1 MSTTIDQRVVE
12 MQFDNRHFES
22 NVKTSLG
29 TIEKLKQSLNFS
41 GATKGFND
49 ISTAAKNV
57 NMSSLGGAVE
67 SVKVKFSALEVM
79 AVTALANITNSAVN
93 AAKRMVS
100 ALTIEPIRSGFN
112 EYELKMGAIQ
122 TIMAS
127 TGESLES
134 VNAYLNELNE
144 YSDKTIYSFSDMTQN
159 IGKFTNA
166 GVKLEDAVLAM
177 KGISNEAAVSGANAN
192 EASRAMYNFAQA
204 ISAGYVKL
212 IDWKSIELANMATV
226 EFKEQLIETA
236 LELGTVVKV
245 GDKYRSTTT
254 DANGSVS
261 ELFSTTSAFNESLSS
276 QWMTTEVLVS
286 TLKDYA
292 DETTEI
298 GAKAS
303 KAATE
308 VKTFTQMFDALKES
322 AQSGWARTWELVF
335 GNFEEGKSLWT
346 SINNVVG
353 DLLSKSAD
361 SRNNL
366 LEGAFTS
373 NWDKI
378 ITKLG
383 EAGVSADKF
392 EETLTEIIKAN
403 NKNGT
408 NIDGLIKRYGS
419 LGKAFQAGAIDS
431 KFLKEAIDKVTG
443 GVEKLQ
449 LKIDGIFQNGSVGDE
464 VKEIQTALKQLGY
477 DLGTFGEAGDGLDG
491 IIGPVTEKAIKA
503 FQEANGLVVDG
514 IVGPET
520 IKALNEAAAALDETA
535 DGANKVKES
544 FDELIDGVD
553 ELGGRELLI
562 ESFKNVFKE
571 LSKILE
577 SVKNA
582 WNKVFDKFDSSDL
595 YKIIKSIHSFTEE
608 LNISKSTTDKLEA
621 TFEGL
626 FTILKFVKDVIVE
639 AVTIG
644 FKLLKTVF
652 APLSD
657 IVLTATS
664 GIGKFIKKIGEL
676 VSKGFK
682 PLSESAETVLEFIS
696 KFIEFIGTVF
706 GTTID
711 FAITKIGEWITK
723 FKETEIFKTMSEHF
737 QEASDIIAG
746 ALSNV
751 EKYMDDFDSSK
762 FGKGLGKVVDWFSEI
777 GRKIKNSEFISNAIS
792 GITDSFSA
800 LVEIFKNLDL
810 KLPEFKF
817 DGFRK
822 LLNFLQTNDYSGIS
836 GTITGV
842 FKYLKQIFTLQAI
855 NFKNNFLTKVSEFFV
870 EYGPT
875 MEAGFDKAREVV
887 AAIIRFIFA
896 SEEISL
902 PAIADLAKKLLEVA
916 ILLKV
921 LNIVSDVS
929 GSIESVGDSLNNFA
943 KAAKWRAIGDAF
955 KGIAIALGA
964 FTACLLIID
973 EMDDMQKTKEAA
985 KLLGQVLLVM
995 GGVIA
1000 ALIWLSKSI
1009 TGSINLITAVG
1020 ALVGIALAMFL
1031 LVSTLNK
1038 IDKMDMNNAENSIGL
1053 MIKIILALAL
1063 GMGIVGKLCGK
1074 GTIGSAAAILTMMAA
1089 LKMIPEIL
1097 QQYAEFPWHEVEGVI
1112 PHIVAMLLGLALI
1125 LRIASGGIKAGANTS
1140 GLAVLMLSIV
1150 ISLKIM
1156 LGVIKELG
1164 KMDKGEMKQGI
1175 GAMAII
1181 LGMVTAMLAIINI
1194 TNKGT
1199 GVLKKGERS
1208 INNFTGLAAAL
1219 LGIAASIAILGYLPI
1234 DVLKQGG
1241 AAVVVILGML
1251 TLMISTIGKSIG
1263 QNFNFKNIL
1272 TLLIGMGLIIA
1283 EIGYIAYKLGKDVGW
1298 KDAIGAAGSI
1308 SLMLIALAGT
1318 CKILGGIKGNI
1329 NTGIKTAYK
1338 LSGLVVIF
1346 GAVLWGMSKLD
1357 VNNSVENATALSELL
1372 LALSGACFILSKSA
1386 PWIKGSIKT
1395 AYAMSGIVAVLAGIL
1410 GLMSYLGVGASLETA
1425 TALSELLLA
1434 LSGACWILSMSSPFV
1449 AGSIGTAY
1457 AMSGVVAIL
1466 GMILLAMSK
1475 LEVGPTLEI
1484 ATSLSILLLA
1494 LSGACWVLGNM
1505 SPMAA
1510 AASAG
1515 AWSLMGLLGVVSG
1528 VILAIGGIVA
1538 AIPGSIEFVD
1548 KMVVVLE
1555 KLGKA
1560 IGSFFGGI
1568 VGGFKEAGDIKSF
1581 SEQLIELVDGII
1593 AFVDKAKTL
1602 DSDAVNA
1609 IKSVASAVLLLT
1621 AAEFIDSINQL
1632 RSVIFDDSLTNFT
1645 SRLTSFGEGL
1655 VAFRDSISDLT
1666 TADTEKIKVAADAG
1680 KQLAAMSDVLPRTG
1694 GWWQDI
1700 IGEKDAKDF
1709 GKKIAAF
1716 GRSLIDYSKAI
1727 SDLSGEDIEKIT
1739 TSAEAAKAMA
1749 DMAAALPRTGGDL
1762 QKILGEKDM
1771 QAFGQKA
1778 VVFGESLVDYS
1789 EVIKNLDE
1797 AATDKITSSAEAAKA
1812 LANVAGALPRADG
1825 MWQDI
1830 IGEKDIGD
1838 FGRKLIAFGKGIL
1851 GYSKSIESLPENA
1864 ASKIES
1870 SGVAVDALVAV
1881 ADKIHREG
1889 GWGEAIVGTKDT
1901 ASFGTG
1907 MATLGKAINSYVTEV
1922 SKIPE
1927 DAVDL
1932 VDASKDV
1939 VDKMNDVS
1947 NKVPSGKDKNFAN
1960 VLPFG
1965 SNMLTLAGQIIAYVN
1980 KVEAIPEDAVDT
1992 IKRSKSAVDKM
2003 KDTANKVP
2011 KADDANFA
2019 NVVPFGNNMMML
2031 AGKVVSYINAASAIT
2046 DDGINSIKKSKEAII
2061 EIRHVC
2067 NQINGKFETIGS
2079 DGFTSGIS
2087 NLRNLTN
2094 LIANM
2099 SGKDFTGASGF
2110 ASALNDLGEAN
2121 VTSFIEA
2128 FRDANTSVKN
2138 IGKELIM
2145 ALTSGIESGKS
2156 KVVSSTK
2163 SVISTMSNTITKNYN
2178 NFTRFGKFMITY
2190 FAKGISSAKS
2200 AATASIKSTVAA
2212 VAFQAK
2218 LGYSGMHSA
2227 GQHLGNGLIAG
2238 IGSKAEA
2245 AYRAGYALGQAA
2257 VRGEQDGQ
2265 ESNSPSKATM
2275 RAGKWLGEGLII
2287 AIKKMG
2293 SSVYSAGTEMGK
2305 KATKGISNAIST
2317 ITDTINSDIDVQP
2330 TIRPVLDLSAVSA
2343 GAGTLNNM
2351 LGTNPSVGVL
2361 ARVNSISSAMNKGQ
2375 NGVNGDMISA
2385 IRDLRDSLGARSG
2398 DTYIIDGVTYDD
2410 GSNITDAVKTI
2421 VRAAR
2426 VERRS

>member
-22 NVKTSLG
+22 NVKTSLS

-41 GATKGFND
+41 GATQGFND
-49 ISTAAKNV
+49 ISAAAKNV

-93 AAKRMVS
+93 ASKRMVS
-100 ALTIEPIRSGFN
+100 ALTIDPIKTGFN

-127 TGESLES
+127 TGESLAT
-134 VNAYLNELNE
+134 VNEYLNELNE

-226 EFKEQLIETA
+226 EFKEQLLETA
-236 LELGTVVKV
+236 LALGTVVKE
-245 GDKYRSTTT
+245 GDMYRSTTT
-254 DANGSVS
+254 DANGRTS
-261 ELFSTTSAFNESLSS
+261 ELFSTTRAFNESLSA

-286 TLKDYA
+286 TLREYA

-322 AQSGWARTWELVF
+322 AQSGWAQTWEHVF
-335 GNFEEGKSLWT
+335 GNFEEGKTLWT
-346 SINNVVG
+346 SINNVIG
-353 DLLSKSAD
+353 DMISKSAD

-366 LEGAFTS
+366 IKGAFSS
-373 NWDKI
+373 NWDKLVD
-378 ITKLG
+378 KLG
-383 EAGVSADKF
+383 EANISAEKF
-392 EETLTEIIKAN
+392 EETLTDTLDKN
-403 NKNGT
+403 NVSVENMVK
-408 NIDGLIKRYGS
+408 KYGS

-431 KFLKEAIDKVTG
+431 KLLKKAIDSITG

-449 LKIDGIFQNGSVGDE
+449 LKIDGIFSKGSVGDE
-464 VKEIQTALKQLGY
+464 VKEIQNALKQLGY
-477 DLGTFGEAGDGLDG
+477 DLGKFGEAGDGLDG

-503 FQEANGLVVDG
+503 FQEANNLTVDG

-520 IKALNEAAAALDETA
+520 IKALNKAADALDETA

-544 FDELIDGVD
+544 FDELIDGIE

-595 YKIIKSIHSFTEE
+595 YKIIKSIHGFTEE

-626 FTILKFVKDVIVE
+626 FTILKFVKDVFGEIVT
-639 AVTIG
+639 AG
-644 FKLLKTVF
+644 FKLLKTIFTPF
-652 APLSD
+652 AD
-657 IVLTATS
+657 TVLTATS
-664 GIGKFIKKIGEL
+664 GIGKFIKKISEL
-676 VSKGFK
+676 SLKGFK
-682 PLSESAETVLEFIS
+682 PLSESMEVVLEFVE
-696 KFIEFIGTVF
+696 KFVEFIGNIF

-723 FKETEIFKTMSEHF
+723 FKETEIFKTMSERF
-737 QEASDIIAG
+737 REAADVIAG

-751 EKYMDDFDSSK
+751 EQYMDDFNSTK
-762 FGKGLGKVVDWFSEI
+762 FGKGLGKVIDWFSEI
-777 GRKIKNSEFISNAIS
+777 GRKIKNSEFISKAIS
-792 GITDSFSA
+792 GITDAFSA
-800 LVEIFKNLDL
+800 LVGIFKNLNF

-822 LLNFLQTNDYSGIS
+822 LLNFLETNDYSGVS
-836 GTITGV
+836 GTVTGV

-870 EYGPT
+870 KHGTT
-875 MEAGFDKAREVV
+875 MEAGLEKAKEVV
-887 AAIIRFIFA
+887 ASFIEFIFA
-896 SEEISL
+896 TDEISL
-902 PAIADLAKKLLEVA
+902 PVIADLAKKLLEVA
-916 ILLKV
+916 ILYKV

-929 GSIESVGDSLNNFA
+929 GSIESVGDALNNFA

-995 GGVIA
+995 AGVIA
-1000 ALIWLSKSI
+1000 ALILLSKSV

-1020 ALVGIALAMFL
+1020 SLVGIALAMFL

-1038 IDKMDMNNAENSIGL
+1038 IDKMDMNNAESSIGL
-1053 MIKIILALAL
+1053 MIQIILALAL

-1112 PHIVAMLLGLALI
+1112 PHIVGMLLGLALI
-1125 LRIASGGIKAGANTS
+1125 LRIASGGIKAGANTG
-1140 GLAVLMLSIV
+1140 GLAVLMLAIV
-1150 ISLKIM
+1150 VSLKMM

-1164 KMDKGEMKQGI
+1164 RMDKGEMKQGI

-1181 LGMVTAMLAIINI
+1181 LGMVTAMLAIINL
-1194 TNKGT
+1194 TNKGN

-1219 LGIAASIAILGYLPI
+1219 LGIAASIAILGYLPL

-1283 EIGYIAYKLGKDVGW
+1283 EIAAITYILGKNVGW
-1298 KDAIGAAGSI
+1298 ENAIGAAGSI
-1308 SLMLIALAGT
+1308 SLLLIALAAT

-1329 NTGIKTAYK
+1329 NSGIKTAYK
-1338 LSGLVVIF
+1338 LSGLLVIF
-1346 GAVLWGMSKLD
+1346 GAILVGMSKIETQ
-1357 VNNSVENATALSELL
+1357 NSVANATALSELL
-1372 LALSGACFILSKSA
+1372 LALSGACLILSKSA
-1386 PWIKGSIKT
+1386 PWISGTISA
-1395 AYAMSGIVAVLAGIL
+1395 AYAMSGVVAVLAGIL

-1434 LSGACWILSMSSPFV
+1434 LSGACWILSISGPFV
-1449 AGSIGTAY
+1449 TGAIGAAY
-1457 AMSGVVAIL
+1457 AMSGVVAVLAIIL
-1466 GMILLAMSK
+1466 GTMSK

-1494 LSGACWVLGNM
+1494 LSGACWILGTI
-1505 SPMAA
+1505 SPIAA

-1515 AWSLMGLLGVVSG
+1515 AWSLMGLLGVVAG
-1528 VILAIGGIVA
+1528 VILAIGAIGA
-1538 AIPGSIEFVD
+1538 AIPGSVEFID
-1548 KMVVVLE
+1548 RMVVVLE
-1555 KLGKA
+1555 KIGTA

-1568 VGGFKEAGDIKSF
+1568 VGGFKEAADVKTF
-1581 SEQLIELVDGII
+1581 TDRLLELIDGITS
-1593 AFVDKAKTL
+1593 FVDKAKTL
-1602 DSDAVNA
+1602 DSDAVGA
-1609 IKSVASAVLLLT
+1609 IKNVASAVYLLT
-1621 AAEFIDSINQL
+1621 AAEFVDAISQFITRGKNMTD
-1632 RSVIFDDSLTNFT
+1632 FTTKLTA
-1645 SRLTSFGEGL
+1645 FGEGL
-1655 VAFRDSISDLT
+1655 VAFRDSISALT
-1666 TADTEKIKVAADAG
+1666 PDDAAKIKVAADAG
-1680 KQLAAMSDVLPRTG
+1680 KQLATMSDVLPRTG

-1700 IGEKDAKDF
+1700 IGEKDAEDF

-1716 GRSLIDYSKAI
+1716 GGSLIQYSKSIAGLNN
-1727 SDLSGEDIEKIT
+1727 DDIEKIR

-1749 DMAAALPRTGGDL
+1749 DMAAALPRTGGDF
-1762 QKILGEKDM
+1762 QKIIGEKDM

-1789 EVIKNLDE
+1789 NVIKNLDE
-1797 AATDKITSSAEAAKA
+1797 AATGKIAASADAAKA

-1851 GYSKSIESLPENA
+1851 EYSKSVENLPEDA
-1864 ASKIES
+1864 ATKIES
-1870 SGVAVDALVAV
+1870 SGAAVDALVAV
-1881 ADKIHREG
+1881 ADKLDREG
-1889 GWGEAIVGTKDT
+1889 GWGEAIVGTKDP
-1901 ASFGTG
+1901 ASFGSG
-1907 MATLGKAINSYVTEV
+1907 MATLGKAINSYVSEV

-1932 VDASKDV
+1932 VDSSKDV
-1939 VDKMNDVS
+1939 VDAMNDTS
-1947 NKVPSGKDKNFAN
+1947 DKVPSVKDKNFAN
-1960 VLPFG
+1960 VIPFG
-1965 SNMLTLAGQIIAYVN
+1965 NNMLILAGKIIAYIN
-1980 KVEAIPEDAVDT
+1980 KVEAIPEDAVDV

-2003 KDTANKVP
+2003 KDTANEVP

-2019 NVVPFGNNMMML
+2019 NVIPFGNNMMML
-2031 AGKVVSYINAASAIT
+2031 AGKIVGYINAANQIT
-2046 DDGINSIKKSKEAII
+2046 DDGITSIKRSKEAVI
-2061 EIRHVC
+2061 EIRRVC
-2067 NQINGKFETIGS
+2067 NQISGKFESIG
-2079 DGFTSGIS
+2079 TSGFNSAIS
-2087 NLRNLTN
+2087 NLRGLVNV
-2094 LIANM
+2094 ISSM

-2110 ASALNDLGEAN
+2110 ASALNDLGKAN
-2121 VTSFIEA
+2121 VTNFIKA
-2128 FRDANTSVKN
+2128 FRDANSTVKN
-2138 IGKELIM
+2138 IGKDLIS
-2145 ALTSGIESGKS
+2145 ALVAGIESGKP
-2156 KVVSSTK
+2156 KVANSTK
-2163 SVISTMSNTITKNYN
+2163 SIITAIANSITKSYN
-2178 NFTRFGKFMITY
+2178 SFAKNGKDMVSH
-2190 FAKGISSAKS
+2190 FAKGLAAGKP
-2200 AATASIKSTVAA
+2200 AATISIKSIVSA
-2212 VAFQAK
+2212 VASQAK
-2218 LGYSGMHSA
+2218 LGYSGMRSA

-2245 AYRAGYALGQAA
+2245 AYRAGYALGRAA
-2257 VRGEQDGQ
+2257 VRGEMDGQ
-2265 ESNSPSKATM
+2265 ESNSPSKATV
-2275 RAGKWLGEGLII
+2275 RAGRWLGEGLII

-2293 SSVYSAGTEMGK
+2293 SSVYSAGSEMGR
-2305 KATKGISNAIST
+2305 KATMGISNAIST

-2343 GAGTLNNM
+2343 GAGTLNN
-2351 LGTNPSVGVL
+2351 LFGTNPSVGVL

-2375 NGVNGDMISA
+2375 NGVNGDVISA
-2385 IRDLRDSLGARSG
+2385 IRDLKDSLGGHTG
-2398 DTYIIDGVTYDD
+2398 DTYMINGVTYDD
-2410 GSNITDAVKTI
+2410 GSNITDAVKTL